1 MSEGLSCRSEFKGKS
16 NFEALLLL
24 TLSNQNLKQIQK

>member
-1 MSEGLSCRSEFKGKS
+1 LCGGSEFEGKPNS
-16 NFEALLLL
+16 TALLLL